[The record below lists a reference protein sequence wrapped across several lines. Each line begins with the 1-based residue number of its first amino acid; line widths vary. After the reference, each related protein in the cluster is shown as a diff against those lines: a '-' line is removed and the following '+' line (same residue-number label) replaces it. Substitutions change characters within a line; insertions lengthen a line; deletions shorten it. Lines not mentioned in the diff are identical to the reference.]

1 MNMKFIYNFA
11 LLLLTIEEIA
21 SIISSIFYRPL
32 SNIVLQVYPSLV
44 LIGNLGT
51 ILQFLNCKIEFF
63 GRTIS
68 EKTDN
73 LIQIIYLI
81 LIFIIMIVNLL
92 FFVDDKTFD
101 ENIKILFLKE
111 KYKLFIING
120 ILGGLVNLIG
130 IINLIILIIK
140 ENKMLMKIE
149 RTSLSLER
157 LNTRK

>member
-11 LLLLTIEEIA
+11 LLLLTIEKIA

>member
-1 MNMKFIYNFA
+1 MNMKFIYNFD

-81 LIFIIMIVNLL
+81 LIFIIMIINLL
-92 FFVDDKTFD
+92 FSLMIRLLT
-101 ENIKILFLKE
+101 KI
-111 KYKLFIING
+111 
-120 ILGGLVNLIG
+120 
-130 IINLIILIIK
+130 
-140 ENKMLMKIE
+140 
-149 RTSLSLER
+149 
-157 LNTRK
+157 

>member
-81 LIFIIMIVNLL
+81 LIFIIMIINLL

-130 IINLIILIIK
+130 IIYLIILIIK

>member
-1 MNMKFIYNFA
+1 M
-11 LLLLTIEEIA
+11 
-21 SIISSIFYRPL
+21 II
-32 SNIVLQVYPSLV
+32 
-44 LIGNLGT
+44 
-51 ILQFLNCKIEFF
+51 
-63 GRTIS
+63 
-68 EKTDN
+68 
-73 LIQIIYLI
+73 
-81 LIFIIMIVNLL
+81 NLL

-130 IINLIILIIK
+130 IIYLIILIIK